1 MVTTISNAQNAGG
14 ASNNIVQTS
23 VGGSAGGDPIH
34 QYTVSGVGT
43 WSQGV
48 DNSNSDKFIVGYQ
61 STPGGGFDYL
71 TLTTGG
77 NVGVKNNAPSL
88 DLSVGGTG
96 GIEIPNGTTG
106 ERVSSV
112 LPSIRYNSTVQ
123 GIEVTSPQGIWT
135 RLTSHAT
142 PTGTVG
148 TGAGT
153 GGSISF
159 DGAANDI
166 FGTFTIGTGTSP
178 AAGAT
183 VCTITFNQ
191 PFAQGSRVAVSL
203 EPLNDSSVSNA
214 GKYRVDSITSAS
226 FRVVTIAGQSLPAST
241 ANVLQLQYKITN

>member
-1 MVTTISNAQNAGG
+1 MGI
-14 ASNNIVQTS
+14 
-23 VGGSAGGDPIH
+23 
-34 QYTVSGVGT
+34 
-43 WSQGV
+43 
-48 DNSNSDKFIVGYQ
+48 DNSNADKFILGYQ
-61 STPGGGFDYL
+61 SLPGGGFDYL

-96 GIEIPNGTTG
+96 GIEMPSGTTG
-106 ERVSSV
+106 QRVSSV

-123 GIEVTSPQGIWT
+123 GIEVTSPQGVWT

-191 PFAQGSRVAVSL
+191 SFAAGSRVAVSL
-203 EPLNDSSVSNA
+203 EALNDSSVSNA
-214 GKYRVDSITSAS
+214 GKYRVDSITNAS
-226 FRVVTIAGQSLPAST
+226 FKVVTIAGQSLPAST
-241 ANVLQLQYKITN
+241 ASVLQLQYKITN